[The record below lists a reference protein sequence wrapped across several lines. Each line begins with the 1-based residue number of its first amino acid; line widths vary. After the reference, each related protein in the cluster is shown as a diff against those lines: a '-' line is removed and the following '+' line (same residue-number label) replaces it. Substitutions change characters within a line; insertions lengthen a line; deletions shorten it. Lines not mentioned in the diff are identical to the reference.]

1 MEREINTESAV
12 NQSIFEIN
20 KLIRAN
26 SEAIVANAHR
36 QTDILA
42 AQTNLYKNTLLL
54 VAVNLVIGLGILITA
69 FISYSD
75 KQEIATLH
83 LQLRDRDEQVRLLQ
97 NRSDPSLNDSHLPVT
112 ANDAKK

>member
-12 NQSIFEIN
+12 NQSIFEIT
-20 KLIRAN
+20 KLVRAN
-26 SEAIVANAHR
+26 SEEIVANAHR

-54 VAVNLVIGLGILITA
+54 VAVNLVIGLGIIITA
-69 FISYSD
+69 FISFSD

-83 LQLRDRDEQVRLLQ
+83 TQLRDRDEQIRSLQ
-97 NRSDPSLNDSHLPVT
+97 NRSDSTSNDSHLPVIVS
-112 ANDAKK
+112 DARK